1 MPIIQSAKKALRGS
15 MKKRVYNLRRKR
27 TADEA
32 IKEVKQLA
40 IAKKGKEAQKALSVA
55 YRAIDKAAKAGT
67 IKKGNA
73 DRKKSR
79 LSAFVRKNS

>member
-15 MKKRVYNLRRKR
+15 AKKRVFNLRRKR
-27 TADEA
+27 ALDE
-32 IKEVKQLA
+32 IVKEVKNLTNS
-40 IAKKGKEAQKALSVA
+40 KKGKEIQAALSSA
-55 YRAIDKAAKAGT
+55 YKAIDKAAKAGT

-79 LSAFVRKNS
+79 LAAFVRKNS